1 MAVLSGAN
9 SIPATS
15 APQLPGIP
23 DFLYLAQVTSNQK
36 ILPDSITICKISTT
50 PTVKKYRIFNPRAEN
65 VSSFTFAPSGSGENE
80 VLRSLFEDETTVG
93 LGLPPVVSA
102 SHAARLITSNH
113 FAQPQRSAQ
122 DLSTI
127 KRKVEHFVANDDS
140 GYELGGSHQHKKV
153 KESEKNDKDKA
164 ARRYH
169 TLAVAASVKPSI
181 DTDKIFESMRKQG
194 HIPVPKLV
202 PTGHERRREVNLL
215 AQKHVQHV
223 APAMSANIETNRD
236 VHGGVN
242 KFDWADGRRG
252 IPENL
257 IKTPD
262 HKFEK
267 RVDDDDANVS
277 WLTIPFAIKTI
288 NIGGTLISVADIVDK
303 PFLHP
308 EFTFKEAIIGTHAK
322 TGKEV
327 VKAYKLKYEKMEG
340 EQAVVRAHTM
350 LKQQK
355 EAEKQ
360 ARRDEAARK
369 RATKRVGLSKAAMN
383 SRAAAKDRKKK
394 QAQARAG
401 KKGGFF

>member
-1 MAVLSGAN
+1 M
-9 SIPATS
+9 
-15 APQLPGIP
+15 
-23 DFLYLAQVTSNQK
+23 
-36 ILPDSITICKISTT
+36 STT

-65 VSSFTFAPSGSGENE
+65 VSSSTFAPSRSGENE
-80 VLRSLFEDETTVG
+80 VLNSLFEDETTLG

-122 DLSTI
+122 DPSTK
-127 KRKVEHFVANDDS
+127 KRKVEHFAANDDS

-153 KESEKNDKDKA
+153 KESEKTDKDKA

-194 HIPVPKLV
+194 HIPVPRFV
-202 PTGHERRREVNLL
+202 PTGHERHREVNPL

-242 KFDWADGRRG
+242 KFDWAEGRRE
-252 IPENL
+252 IPKNL

-267 RVDDDDANVS
+267 RVDDDDAKIS
-277 WLTIPFAIKTI
+277 WLTIPFSIKTI
-288 NIGGTLISVADIVDK
+288 NIDGTLISVADLVDN

-308 EFTFKEAIIGTHAK
+308 EFTFIEAIMGTYVK

-369 RATKRVGLSKAAMN
+369 RATKRVGLSKAAMD

-394 QAQARAG
+394 QAQAPAE
-401 KKGGFF
+401 KEGGFF

>member
-1 MAVLSGAN
+1 M
-9 SIPATS
+9 S
-15 APQLPGIP
+15 A
-23 DFLYLAQVTSNQK
+23 
-36 ILPDSITICKISTT
+36 T
-50 PTVKKYRIFNPRAEN
+50 PTVKKYRIFNPGAEN
-65 VSSFTFAPSGSGENE
+65 LSSSTFAPSGLGENE
-80 VLRSLFEDETTVG
+80 VLNSLFEDETTVG
-93 LGLPPVVSA
+93 LDLPPDVSA
-102 SHAARLITSNH
+102 SHTARLITSNH
-113 FAQPQRSAQ
+113 ISQPQRSAQ
-122 DLSTI
+122 NPSTK
-127 KRKVEHFVANDDS
+127 KRKVERFAANDDS
-140 GYELGGSHQHKKV
+140 GYEFGRPHQHKKF
-153 KESEKNDKDKA
+153 KESEKIDRDKA

-194 HIPVPKLV
+194 HIPVPKFV
-202 PTGHERRREVNLL
+202 PTGHERRREVNPL

-242 KFDWADGRRG
+242 KFDWAEGRRE
-252 IPENL
+252 IPKNL

-267 RVDDDDANVS
+267 RVDDDDANIS
-277 WLTIPFAIKTI
+277 WLTFPFSIKTI

-308 EFTFKEAIIGTHAK
+308 EFTFIEAIMGTHARR
-322 TGKEV
+322 GKEV

-360 ARRDEAARK
+360 ARKDGAAQK
-369 RATKRVGLSKAAMN
+369 RATKRVGLSKAAME

-394 QAQARAG
+394 QAQARARAE
-401 KKGGFF
+401 KEGGFF

>member
-15 APQLPGIP
+15 TPQLPGIP
-23 DFLYLAQVTSNQK
+23 DFLYLAQVISNQN
-36 ILPDSITICKISTT
+36 IWPDSITICKMSTT
-50 PTVKKYRIFNPRAEN
+50 PTVKKYRIFNPRTEN
-65 VSSFTFAPSGSGENE
+65 ASSSTFAPSGSGENE
-80 VLRSLFEDETTVG
+80 VLNSLFEGETTVG

-102 SHAARLITSNH
+102 SHAAPLITSNH
-113 FAQPQRSAQ
+113 FAQPQRSVK
-122 DLSTI
+122 DPSTR
-127 KRKVEHFVANDDS
+127 KRKVEHFAANDDS
-140 GYELGGSHQHKKV
+140 EYELGGSRQHKKV
-153 KESEKNDKDKA
+153 KESEKTDKDKA

-181 DTDKIFESMRKQG
+181 DTDRIFESMRKQG
-194 HIPVPKLV
+194 HIPVPKFV

-215 AQKHVQHV
+215 AKKHVQHV
-223 APAMSANIETNRD
+223 APAMFANIETNRD

-242 KFDWADGRRG
+242 KFDWVEGRRE
-252 IPENL
+252 IPKNL

-267 RVDDDDANVS
+267 RVDDDDANIS
-277 WLTIPFAIKTI
+277 WLTIPFSIKTI
-288 NIGGTLISVADIVDK
+288 NIGGIVDK

-308 EFTFKEAIIGTHAK
+308 EFTFIEAIMGTHAK

-327 VKAYKLKYEKMEG
+327 VKAYKLKYEMMEG
-340 EQAVVRAHTM
+340 EQAVARAHTM

-369 RATKRVGLSKAAMN
+369 RATKRVGLSKAAMD

-394 QAQARAG
+394 QAQARAE
-401 KKGGFF
+401 KEGGFF

>member
-1 MAVLSGAN
+1 M
-9 SIPATS
+9 
-15 APQLPGIP
+15 
-23 DFLYLAQVTSNQK
+23 
-36 ILPDSITICKISTT
+36 STT
-50 PTVKKYRIFNPRAEN
+50 PTVKKYIIFNPRAEN
-65 VSSFTFAPSGSGENE
+65 VFSSTFAPSGSEENE
-80 VLRSLFEDETTVG
+80 VLNSLFEDETTVG
-93 LGLPPVVSA
+93 LGLPPV
-102 SHAARLITSNH
+102 
-113 FAQPQRSAQ
+113 PQRSAQ
-122 DLSTI
+122 DPSTM

-140 GYELGGSHQHKKV
+140 GYELG
-153 KESEKNDKDKA
+153 
-164 ARRYH
+164 
-169 TLAVAASVKPSI
+169 VAASVKPSI

-194 HIPVPKLV
+194 HIPVPKFV

-252 IPENL
+252 IPGNL

-267 RVDDDDANVS
+267 RVDDDDANIS

-308 EFTFKEAIIGTHAK
+308 EFTFIEAIMGTHAK

-394 QAQARAG
+394 QAQARAE